1 MNVRISNTLQSEKLT
16 NVQLR
21 NQWNSIDWKNAE
33 KHVNRLQVR
42 ITKAV
47 IEGKWWLVKR
57 LQYLLTHSY
66 FAKLLATRNINQN
79 KGKRTAG
86 IDGETWSS
94 P

>member
-21 NQWNSIDWKNAE
+21 NQWNSIDWNKVE

-66 FAKLLATRNINQN
+66 FAKLLATRKHPSGAN
-79 KGKRTAG
+79 
-86 IDGETWSS
+86 
-94 P
+94 